1 MIQLNYIF
9 VHHSISTLYYIYVFN
24 MFSIQ
29 IIWKPFDNTVLKNA
43 KNVYL
48 FTSYTFKKLCL
59 DYSNKPPFCG
69 NVSKSNCGQFF
80 LVSDCLASLCIM
92 LYFSRSYSLIFILYD
107 RLIIPFNKMAHKSKP
122 LSLKQ
127 WIEAIIFRMQGQFL
141 KKFNNIVIPNILVMV
156 SDQEICTIIFAWLLQ
171 GDWWFDGSYLS
182 QYRL

>member
-48 FTSYTFKKLCL
+48 FTIYVFEKLFVL
-59 DYSNKPPFCG
+59 IIAISLLFVWNVNKSDCG
-69 NVSKSNCGQFF
+69 RFF

-107 RLIIPFNKMAHKSKP
+107 RLIISFIKMAHKSQP
-122 LSLKQ
+122 IV
-127 WIEAIIFRMQGQFL
+127 IETMDWSHYFQNARTIS
-141 KKFNNIVIPNILVMV
+141 KKF
-156 SDQEICTIIFAWLLQ
+156 Q
-171 GDWWFDGSYLS
+171 
-182 QYRL
+182 QYCDS

>member
-1 MIQLNYIF
+1 MTCKHTAFLLMFSVCKDKSCNKNKNNKHYCCSAYLKIGLPMTSIIMRSEKMIQLNYIF

-107 RLIIPFNKMAHKSKP
+107 RLIISFIKMAHKS
-122 LSLKQ
+122 
-127 WIEAIIFRMQGQFL
+127 
-141 KKFNNIVIPNILVMV
+141 
-156 SDQEICTIIFAWLLQ
+156 
-171 GDWWFDGSYLS
+171 
-182 QYRL
+182 